1 MLDYSKKPIKVC
13 LKYEL
18 LQRDLDVL
26 SEVAMAIVYD
36 GVTLDAGY
44 RIDLLVE
51 RSVVIELKSVAQLAP
66 IHRAQLL
73 TYLKLSKISL
83 GLLLNFNS
91 IHLKDGIVRMIN
103 S

>member
-1 MLDYSKKPIKVC
+1 VC
-13 LKYEL
+13 LKHEL
-18 LQRDLDVL
+18 KRQNLHVL
-26 SEVAMAIVYD
+26 SEVSMPILYD
-36 GVTLDAGY
+36 GVSLDAGY

-51 RSVVIELKSVAQLAP
+51 RSVIIELKSVTQLAP
-66 IHRAQLL
+66 IHKAQLL
-73 TYLKLSKISL
+73 TYLKLSKVSL